1 VALSPAVNRKV
12 YEVSEMSKPVIRI
25 ESLSFTYP
33 DGTAA
38 LRDVSFTVN
47 EGECVGVIGPNGA
60 GKTTLLFHLNGLL
73 RGRGRVVVDG
83 LEISDKNLKAVRKI
97 VGVVFQDPDDQLFS
111 STVSDDVAFGPLS
124 MRLPKEEVDSRVGR
138 ALSETGLEGQGRKA
152 PHHLSFGQKK
162 KAALAAI
169 LAMRPRVIALDEPT
183 SNMDPR
189 SRRAFLRLIESL
201 NSTKVISTH
210 DMESVFEL
218 CDRVML
224 LDSGELIADGEARAI
239 LGDRR
244 LMESHGLEVPSML
257 RSEA

>member
-1 VALSPAVNRKV
+1 
-12 YEVSEMSKPVIRI
+12 MSKPVILV

-38 LRDVSFTVN
+38 LRDVSLTVN
-47 EGECVGVIGPNGA
+47 EGECVGLIGPNGA
-60 GKTTLLFHLNGLL
+60 GKTTLLFHFNGLL

-83 LEISDKNLKAVRKI
+83 LEISEKNLKTVRKT

-124 MRLPKEEVDSRVGR
+124 MRLPKEEVDSRVSR
-138 ALSETGLEGQGRKA
+138 ALSETGLEGQGGKA

-201 NSTKVISTH
+201 DATKVISTH

-218 CDRVML
+218 CDRVVL
-224 LDSGELIADGEARAI
+224 LDSGEMIADGEARVI

-244 LMESHGLEVPSML
+244 LMEAHGLEVPSML
-257 RSEA
+257 RS